1 MMNDIEFLDLVMR
14 YQDGA
19 IGPEELARFEHELAS
34 NPARRRLF
42 TETALQAATL
52 MERFRSEPLPVRGI
66 NHGEKLFKPGKSRP
80 VLAGAMMMIG
90 IIMGLAGG
98 GFVWAMSVS
107 RVVVTSKPVAGL
119 VDGGFEGMTGVMP
132 WGFPDRVG
140 IWSGDGAEIVVEG
153 ALEGMRRARF
163 LKAEAD
169 ANAPQGRAIA
179 CDLFQMV
186 DLRGIPFPEGAH
198 GDSVLELSASFVDE
212 RPENTKP
219 SVTFF
224 CQIYLFQGDPASV
237 QKTWPIN
244 IAEAVAT
251 GSAETTTLGSGLWR
265 RVTAKSL
272 VPASAGCAVIHIAAR
287 PNIRGP
293 MPAGLFVDDVRL
305 RLNTPPAIPMRI
317 LER

>member
-19 IGPEELARFEHELAS
+19 IRSEELARLESELAS
-34 NPARRRLF
+34 NPSRRRLF
-42 TETALQAATL
+42 TETALQAVTL
-52 MERFRSEPLPVRGI
+52 MERFRQEPLPIRGI
-66 NHGEKLFKPGKSRP
+66 KHCQKLFKPGNSRP

-107 RVVVTSKPVAGL
+107 GVVVTSKSVAGL
-119 VDGGFEGMTGVMP
+119 VDGGFEAMTGAIP

-140 IWSGDGAEIVVEG
+140 IWSGDGAEIVAEG
-153 ALEGMRRARF
+153 ALEGMHRARF

-186 DLRGIPFPEGAH
+186 DLRTVSLPEGAH
-198 GDSVLELSASFVDE
+198 GDSVLELSAGFVDE

-224 CQIYLFQGDPASV
+224 CQLYLFRGDPATVHKS
-237 QKTWPIN
+237 WPLN

-251 GSAETTTLGSGLWR
+251 GSAETTTLGSGRWR
-265 RVTAKSL
+265 QVTAKSL
-272 VPASAGCAVIHIAAR
+272 VPTSADCAIIHIAAR
-287 PNIRGP
+287 PNMRGP

-305 RLNTPPAIPMRI
+305 RLNTQPAIPVRI
-317 LER
+317 VER